1 MLPHQLYSNWL
12 EIDLAAIGNNIR
24 QCLQRTGVAVMA
36 VVKANAYGHGLV
48 PVSRAALQAG
58 ARWCGVA
65 RIDEALELRQGG
77 VEGPILVL
85 GATPI
90 ARMDEAVAARVS
102 MAVWEADQVE
112 GAQAS
117 AARVGLPA
125 RLHLKVDTGMT
136 RLGIEP
142 AAAPDLARHIA
153 GTPGVEFEG
162 LFTHFA
168 RADERDPLPTG
179 AQEALFRE
187 VLDGLRASGLRPPLI
202 HAANSAAGLTRP
214 SACFDMVRVGIAL
227 FGLHPSRDCPLPP
240 GFRPALSWK
249 TALTQV
255 RRTPP
260 GRGVSYGHTY
270 VTRREEIIGVAPV
283 GYGDGYRRVPGNRVL
298 VGGREVP
305 VVGRVCMDQI
315 MVQLDAVPDAGPGCE
330 VVLIGEQGDC
340 RITVDDLAERWG
352 TFNYEVVCGLSARVT
367 RLYFDGSPPAAS

>member
-1 MLPHQLYSNWL
+1 MSAARLAVLVALALGAAAVADFRQVHRDAVVVDLHADTL
-12 EIDLAAIGNNIR
+12 LDLAAGK
-24 QCLQRTGVAVMA
+24 RTLDGASGG
-36 VVKANAYGHGLV
+36 GHVDL
-48 PVSRAALQAG
+48 PR
-58 ARWCGVA
+58 
-65 RIDEALELRQGG
+65 LRQGG

-90 ARMDEAVAARVS
+90 GRMDEAVAARVS
-102 MAVWEADQVE
+102 MAVWEASQVE
-112 GAQAS
+112 GAE
-117 AARVGLPA
+117 AAAGRVGLPA

-142 AAAPDLARHIA
+142 AAAVDLARRIA
-153 GTPGVEFEG
+153 GTAGVEFEG
-162 LFTHFA
+162 VFTHFA
-168 RADERDPLPTG
+168 RADESDPKPTD

-187 VLDGLRASGLRPPLI
+187 VLDGLRAAGLRPRLT

-227 FGLHPSRDCPLPP
+227 YGLHPSRECPLPA
-240 GFRPALSWK
+240 GFRPALRWK

-255 RRTPP
+255 RQTPR

-270 VTRREEIIGVAPV
+270 VTRRDERIGVAPV

-298 VGGREVP
+298 VGGRQVP

-315 MVQLDAVPDAGPGCE
+315 MIGLDAVPEARPGDE
-330 VVLIGEQGDC
+330 VVLIGEQGGQ
-340 RITVDDLAERWG
+340 RITVDDLAECWG

-367 RLYFDGSPPAAS
+367 RLYFDGSDLHGA